1 MVFLPRQRNG
11 FSCLVCHVR
20 ANACNATSASPS
32 TTTPREACP
41 VHHTM
46 SGSKQVERFL
56 DIDASAANKAA
67 SVRQTLRCLSK
78 RAVLYVLWWF
88 ALLALLWLTPAS
100 ASSVCASIILVV
112 GIGIAFAIARAGNA
126 AREAAA
132 RGALMVM
139 DARCVCLLPQNT
151 PGFST
156 WLVMSFNAKRKQWC
170 PGFSGVLLELR
181 TVRHQSIDGAWVF
194 SCLSMAHVLLG
205 NAVSPCLQLT
215 RRLRAR
221 LRFSQT
227 FH

>member
-1 MVFLPRQRNG
+1 MFHEAPNVAVCCDTMHSGVALLDRPAAATCPNYHFLRKGRVKRCVT
-11 FSCLVCHVR
+11 SLVR
-20 ANACNATSASPS
+20 SRT
-32 TTTPREACP
+32 R
-41 VHHTM
+41 
-46 SGSKQVERFL
+46 SGS
-56 DIDASAANKAA
+56 IAAGSRGHAGAN
-67 SVRQTLRCLSK
+67 S
-78 RAVLYVLWWF
+78 AVLYVLWWF